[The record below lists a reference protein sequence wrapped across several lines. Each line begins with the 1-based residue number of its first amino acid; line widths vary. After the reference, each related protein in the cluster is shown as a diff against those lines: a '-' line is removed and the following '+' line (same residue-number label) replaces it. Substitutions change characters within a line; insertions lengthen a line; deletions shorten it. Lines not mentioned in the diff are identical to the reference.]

1 MLGAR
6 LTSAGQVP
14 ASAQSGRSSGVEHN
28 LAKVGVEGS
37 NPFARSNAGMPGHA
51 KPLERTSVA
60 RGDSFPQHGEGAIS
74 GRWIYRP

>member
-1 MLGAR
+1 
-6 LTSAGQVP
+6 
-14 ASAQSGRSSGVEHN
+14 
-28 LAKVGVEGS
+28 
-37 NPFARSNAGMPGHA
+37 MPGHA